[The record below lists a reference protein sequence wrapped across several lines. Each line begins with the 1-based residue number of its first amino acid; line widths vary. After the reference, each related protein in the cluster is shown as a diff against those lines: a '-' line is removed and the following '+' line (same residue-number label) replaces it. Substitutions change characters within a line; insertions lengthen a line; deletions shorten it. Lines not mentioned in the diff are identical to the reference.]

1 MASAVR
7 CAVRAVAL
15 PTLRAAA
22 TTTPATVGRYCG
34 QRAVCLSSWVTR
46 HYQPTEPV
54 AQRFTLAACP
64 SAQRGLHSSL
74 CSLELRVVGMPQPAE
89 SITEGEIGSIEKD
102 VGDYVAVDE
111 TVVFVETDKT
121 TVPVNAPVGGTLT
134 QIFVEEGETVVVGAK
149 LFEINSDGSEPAGG
163 DSEAPGAAAEE
174 PSASQA
180 PETADTPDSETP
192 SAASGQRTAS
202 VQFPRRRDE
211 HGNPLV
217 PLSLEF
223 FHKGPAGVVEEYS
236 DSFARKPIDEEEIE
250 IINAGGAWD

>member
-1 MASAVR
+1 M
-7 CAVRAVAL
+7 
-15 PTLRAAA
+15 
-22 TTTPATVGRYCG
+22 G
-34 QRAVCLSSWVTR
+34 QQWHGCLSSPS
-46 HYQPTEPV
+46 HLQD
-54 AQRFTLAACP
+54 LACP
-64 SAQRGLHSSL
+64 IPVDRRLSQG
-74 CSLELRVVGMPQPAE
+74 
-89 SITEGEIGSIEKD
+89 EGGFFFCFL
-102 VGDYVAVDE
+102 GCC
-111 TVVFVETDKT
+111 VFRLQT